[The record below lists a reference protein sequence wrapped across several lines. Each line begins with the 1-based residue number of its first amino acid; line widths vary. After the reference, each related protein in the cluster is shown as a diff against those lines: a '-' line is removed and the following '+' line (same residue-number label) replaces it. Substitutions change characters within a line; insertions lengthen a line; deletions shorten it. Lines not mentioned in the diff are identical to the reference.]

1 MAVTTTPKAKG
12 LAASYYFAKD
22 IERATKFYRELF
34 GFEPTMAYPGMVSE
48 WTFPTG
54 ESFGVYKPHDGAHKK
69 GSGLMFEFDD
79 IEAAVAAHKARGVEF
94 EDDGKIDE
102 SPVCFM
108 AFAKDSEG
116 NEFMFHKLK
125 V

>member
-69 GSGLMFEFDD
+69 GSGLMFEF
-79 IEAAVAAHKARGVEF
+79 

>member
-1 MAVTTTPKAKG
+1 MAVSTTPKAKG
-12 LAASYYFAKD
+12 LAASYYYAKD
-22 IERATKFYRELF
+22 LDRATKFYTELF
-34 GFEPTMAYPGMVSE
+34 GFEPTLAYPGMVSE

-54 ESFGVYKPHDGAHKK
+54 ETFGLYKPHDGEHKK

-79 IEAAVAAHKARGVEF
+79 IESAVAAHKGHGVEF

-102 SPVCFM
+102 TPVCFM

-125 V
+125 T